1 MPFFPKKMRIKRQRL
16 HLQSG
21 ARHDTSRKID
31 PKIRRKRCRKGPR
44 ATKIGA
50 ENRSRRALGAP
61 GRSRDAPG
69 RVRDAPGT
77 PSGPPGDAPETPC
90 SVQNLPK
97 NDLKSKMRKT
107 MFSNAVS
114 DRISMARTSEKSP
127 KIELFSHRR
136 RKRRFYKNRCF
147 P

>member
-1 MPFFPKKMRIKRQRL
+1 MYQFFSRKMRIKRQRL

-21 ARHDTSRKID
+21 AHVTTPRVRSSQKY
-31 PKIRRKRCRKGPR
+31 PKNDAEKAPWVTR
-44 ATKIGA
+44 IGA

-97 NDLKSKMRKT
+97 NDLESKMRKT

-114 DRISMARTSEKSP
+114 DRISVARTSEKSP
-127 KIELFSHRR
+127 KI
-136 RKRRFYKNRCF
+136 
-147 P
+147 